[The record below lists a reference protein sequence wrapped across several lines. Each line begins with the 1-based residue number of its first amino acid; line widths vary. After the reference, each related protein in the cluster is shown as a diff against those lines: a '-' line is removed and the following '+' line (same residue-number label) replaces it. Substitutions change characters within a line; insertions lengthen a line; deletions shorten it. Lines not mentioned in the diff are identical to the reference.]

1 MSIYAAPLYEGTFY
15 VGLDKKFVPMD
26 RKGKPPKNTL
36 RVAIQ
41 PFLIHA
47 EDKKIL
53 LDTGL
58 GEFGQGTS
66 IDTIHENLAE
76 HGLSEYDITDI
87 FLSHLHFDHTGGL
100 AHRKH
105 GYWELTFPDANVWLS
120 ENAWKQVLAK
130 DNYYDDEKTEFR
142 DFIEARADLHLL
154 KDEDQPYPEIR
165 VQKIGGHSQYHMAIF
180 YEKEDHRYL
189 MAGDVIPTKG
199 HINQKFAAK
208 YDFDPKQSIQARQEL
223 AQKALKEDWVL
234 LAYHSTETAMF
245 RLTGYE
251 ERHGYTIE
259 SVTEYV
265 PS

>member
-1 MSIYAAPLYEGTFY
+1 
-15 VGLDKKFVPMD
+15 MD
-26 RKGKPPKNTL
+26 RNGKPPKNTL

-47 EDKKIL
+47 GDKKIL

-66 IDTIHENLAE
+66 IDTIHNNLAE
-76 HGLSEYDITDI
+76 HDLSEYDITDT

-105 GYWELTFPDANVWLS
+105 GYWELTFPDAKVWLS
-120 ENAWKQVLAK
+120 ENDWKQVLEK
-130 DNYYDDEKTEFR
+130 DTYYDDEKTEFR

-165 VQKIGGHSQYHMAIF
+165 VQKIGGHSQYHQAIF
-180 YEKEDHRYL
+180 YEKDDHRYL

-199 HINQKFAAK
+199 HVNQKFAAK